1 MSVEKVVQAREDSLL
16 PDAKRENL
24 VIRENPDELLVYD
37 LSNHKAH
44 CLNKSAALTWTHCDG
59 KTTVGDLVAI
69 LGRELNVEVDE
80 DVVWL
85 ALRQLDKAR
94 LLQGPVGRP
103 EAIINRSRR
112 DVVRKLGL
120 GGALAVPAVMSLIA
134 PKASAAVSANG
145 TPCSTNTQCV
155 SGCCDRQNPPIVC
168 ATDSGTGG
176 SRRKTGVACSSN
188 ANCCS
193 NVCVGAPT
201 GTCA

>member
-1 MSVEKVVQAREDSLL
+1 MSVESVVQAREDSLL
-16 PDAKRENL
+16 PHAKREHL

-59 KTTVGDLVAI
+59 TTTVADLVAI
-69 LGRELNVEVDE
+69 LSRELNVQVDE

-103 EAIINRSRR
+103 EAVINRSRR

-120 GGALAVPAVMSLIA
+120 GGALAVPVVMSIIA
-134 PKASAAVSANG
+134 PKASAAATLVNG
-145 TPCSTNTQCV
+145 APCTNNNQCT
-155 SGCCDRQNPPIVC
+155 SGCCDRQVVNVC
-168 ATDSGTGG
+168 AADSGAAGG
-176 SRRKTGVACSSN
+176 TRLPGVPCSSP
-188 ANCCS
+188 AQCCTNS
-193 NVCVGAPT
+193 CAT
-201 GTCA
+201 TCQGT